1 MKKYLLTLLV
11 GFLAIFS
18 YAATSIPITIT
29 TTELKKGSN
38 STSYVTTPFTFT
50 VGNYTFKANQINP
63 DNGQLRV
70 NQVGDGGAQFSNTTP
85 IKGLSKIT
93 LTSQGPS
100 IGTWYMKVGNQEI
113 TTSATTSDIKGE
125 GSTTSI
131 TFTVPEGTSAEYFR
145 INVTTKGS
153 GTVKLEKLVIEY
165 NPEEPVDPDAPTV
178 PIFSVNGSNIDG
190 DSYTFTSLAGG
201 NLSVEFDEDAT
212 GSMVAYEPD
221 TETVIEDAIS
231 GLETIDGLW
240 TFNVVKPCTIVFTAE
255 RNDKTSSKTVTF
267 DFPAPDAAVFWD
279 KNYDEISGTYN
290 FTPDEEGAS
299 CTLYALAYDF
309 DLTDPYTLS
318 YTVNPE
324 SALVSAEDDDM
335 GMLTFVVNA
344 SCEITVTTANSVGKT
359 TDATLKVNF
368 RQPGQKYEKVKN
380 GDVIA
385 VGDQVVI
392 ISATTPPASVSATP
406 NTVNGE
412 LKGVTSGFEISS
424 DGNELTVDDPDKVAI
439 FTVVK
444 GKTNYALQYQTG
456 EFLTLAENGT
466 TAFNSTSTQTDAIA
480 DVKISQGTQYIT
492 ISFTGAGGGRNIRE
506 FNGNFR
512 AYAPSTSNGNSI
524 YLYRLAAPA
533 KEVTLAW
540 DKAEY
545 TYDMDFGWEDGEPSL
560 TSNPEIADDIITYSS
575 SNTDVATISNSA
587 TSRGTITPK
596 AAGKTEISAV
606 VNPDN
611 KYYTSNTATYTLNVV
626 GATAPQFVNEDD
638 VAYPTDEIKLLPSV
652 LSDGYTFKIKGTEGY
667 GLKVTFNPPA
677 QTTGT
682 VTPTLDGA
690 MVTVYK
696 ECKITARNTK
706 TVQGE
711 NGPEEKV
718 STRSISFNVSTVELA
733 PADIKWTADRYVY
746 DLATKTWNNTPELIN
761 TNNLPLIYSSSD
773 ESVVTISQ
781 TGKITPVAQGTAT
794 ISAKAEGTDTYNT
807 NTVTATIR
815 VTDSEAPVGY
825 DVFEMVKKGDQ
836 LRENEQFIIV
846 SGEPFNPEA
855 GVHSYTKEGGQYY
868 ALTPY
873 RQIDSQVRDY
883 YQAVPVEFPDGD
895 ESGERLLVADDAQVL
910 RLSKQYDTSGA
921 DPANPFLF
929 QVMNEDI
936 DLNNDDEIC
945 DTDNP
950 TTTSGNNE
958 RINGRYIQ
966 VKRAKLFSFVD
977 LPENFEDRG
986 MMNGNIRIL
995 DPEQLEGYT
1004 EEDYIDIKCTSLTN
1018 NSKNYSGTKGVFTDK
1033 GEILFKNST
1042 DGKQY
1047 FVRFNPT
1054 GIVPHFN
1061 VYELDTSYNS
1071 ETRSKQGTFP
1081 FRIYR
1086 LANRVEKPSITVYPE
1101 EPVASDIAYEEGV
1114 VYNNKVRVVIE
1125 QHPKTSPEAKLMRQW
1140 QKEGRNPALPDYES
1154 FNQDQVIVYVDGHVV
1169 VDEEDNVLR
1178 YIDPDFNTATA
1189 QRTLFAVSNLDD
1201 VYSESAEATFNFKT
1215 SAPRITKVDTDAEGN
1230 LNVRVSRGSNY
1241 TKDAVY
1247 YYMNSDGDSKP
1258 EVTFNQDGTVNTA
1271 NGELVEV
1278 WTGDAEDTTTGIV
1291 QLPAG
1296 QVMWV
1301 GAFKAGYQPTWV
1313 QYTNNTVFPECRPMQ
1328 LLRLTDEGRDLLL
1341 NDKDFDKGSIF
1352 GGNYDPSKPLYINY
1366 RNDLVNE
1373 DGTVEE
1379 SDHHFH
1385 YMIQRD
1391 HAYNESSDRRVWIE
1405 QISEAQF
1412 QSIFGTNY
1420 INVDPEHA
1428 KNYQWTSD
1436 FYVFAL
1442 NEAEFTANFT
1452 EKILFDSP
1460 QVITPDRTYTTLH
1473 NTFVRKPTN
1482 SDGTYKTGEKA
1493 EEVSYYGAMV
1503 ENDGKLG
1510 AKTLTTTVEYMVDD
1524 KIYDTEATAEIAPRI
1539 PAMTGFNFEY
1549 QYEREPEPSFKDV
1562 NPDADFA
1569 KIKVPSAIEGRDATE
1584 ALIPI
1589 EDLNC
1594 RHLNMV
1600 FKFNRPNISKHILQN
1615 YDIYYTLK
1623 FYRVNESDGTEQLME
1638 GSGVYVD
1645 NELEEG
1651 EDAVYRFRID
1661 DVNPMAV
1668 IYPKIEISKVT
1679 YVGNS
1684 DNESYGQYTSNF
1696 GKQKTLETAPNNSAK
1711 QPLEIGELKLRKT
1724 TTQEI
1729 DGKQY
1734 ADWQYVSHTDFAD
1747 TPDIIINNGENSEK
1761 MSIQSA
1767 YYHIEVYVPG
1777 TDYYSSYEY
1786 LVKHDDD
1793 SHNAPD
1799 DPSHPFFNDGY
1810 DQYDALRNT
1819 IIARNV
1825 PLKDG
1830 SGYTVKPTV
1839 VIAPVYFFGA
1849 GPEMKP
1855 VSIDEDDNIIAS
1867 FEYAGGHA
1875 HIIKVN
1881 DIKEATPATPAQ
1893 APRRVESANGTAAPS
1908 TKEYPMPHAGDTD
1921 MNHASIVNLT
1931 DNNAYTVVKGGNY
1944 ESQDLVV
1951 TGIEDVYAPGAADGT
1966 PRYYNLQG
1974 IQVANPDHGIYIR
1987 VVNGQSEKV
1996 VL

>member
-1 MKKYLLTLLV
+1 MKKHLLLLLTLLV
-11 GFLAIFS
+11 GFTTQSA
-18 YAATSIPITIT
+18 YAADTFVRVTSTADLADGDEIVFVHDATSSYWVSKTTVSSNALQSTQVTGALGTSISIDNA
-29 TTELKKGSN
+29 S
-38 STSYVTTPFTFT
+38 TFT
-50 VGNYTFKANQINP
+50 VSISNGKLEFKQT
-63 DNGQLRV
+63 
-70 NQVGDGGAQFSNTTP
+70 GGTGYLSNTT
-85 IKGLSKIT
+85 
-93 LTSQGPS
+93 
-100 IGTWYMKVGNQEI
+100 
-113 TTSATTSDIKGE
+113 
-125 GSTTSI
+125 STTAAIAPSSSNNTKFGYSFESEKI
-131 TFTVPEGTSAEYFR
+131 ILASAVLSSNVGRYLGWNGTSAWKFYA
-145 INVTTKGS
+145 K
-153 GTVKLEKLVIEY
+153 
-165 NPEEPVDPDAPTV
+165 
-178 PIFSVNGSNIDG
+178 SNISSNPAPYLYKKAPDDTREDVTLTWTPAEATVNVG
-190 DSYTFTSLAGG
+190 ETASATL
-201 NLSVEFDEDAT
+201 DAT
-212 GSMVAYEPD
+212 IAAALGEVVYTVADESVATYAD
-221 TETVIEDAIS
+221 GVITGLKRGTTTV
-231 GLETIDGLW
+231 
-240 TFNVVKPCTIVFTAE
+240 TAE
-255 RNDKTSSKTVTF
+255 IPSSSTAYKSTSV
-267 DFPAPDAAVFWD
+267 
-279 KNYDEISGTYN
+279 
-290 FTPDEEGAS
+290 
-299 CTLYALAYDF
+299 
-309 DLTDPYTLS
+309 
-318 YTVNPE
+318 
-324 SALVSAEDDDM
+324 
-335 GMLTFVVNA
+335 
-344 SCEITVTTANSVGKT
+344 
-359 TDATLKVNF
+359 TLKV
-368 RQPGQKYEKVKN
+368 
-380 GDVIA
+380 
-385 VGDQVVI
+385 
-392 ISATTPPASVSATP
+392 
-406 NTVNGE
+406 TVNDPNFSTPIYT
-412 LKGVTSGFEISS
+412 LVTSQDELSLNADYVIVDNSKSYIVGNKHSTNTYLTSPAIAATCFNSAKTEIEELPADAVIVRFVGTSFADCKMQLFKQ
-424 DGNELTVDDPDKVAI
+424 DGTSLGYYTTTAAKSMSL
-439 FTVVK
+439 
-444 GKTNYALQYQTG
+444 G
-456 EFLTLAENGT
+456 NGT
-466 TAFNSTSTQTDAIA
+466 SAKVTIESGNAVIDFGSTYGKLYYNASRFLNYTSTQT
-480 DVKISQGTQYIT
+480 K
-492 ISFTGAGGGRNIRE
+492 
-506 FNGNFR
+506 
-512 AYAPSTSNGNSI
+512 I
-524 YLYRLAAPA
+524 YLYKNGGPA
-533 KEVTLAW
+533 KPKEEVILTW
-540 DKAEY
+540 DNAEH

-682 VTPTLDGA
+682 VTPTVDGA
-690 MVTVYK
+690 IVTVYK

-1086 LANRVEKPSITVYPE
+1086 LANRVEKPSITVYPQ

-1215 SAPRITKVDTDAEGN
+1215 SAPRITKVDTDADGN

-1247 YYMNSDGDSKP
+1247 YYMISEGDSKP

-1278 WTGDAEDTTTGIV
+1278 WTGDAEDTNGIV

-1296 QVMWV
+1296 KVMWV

-1328 LLRLTDEGRDLLL
+1328 LLRLTDEGRELLL

-1352 GGNYDPSKPLYINY
+1352 GGNYDASKPLYINY

-1452 EKILFDSP
+1452 EEIVFDSP

-1473 NTFVRKPTN
+1473 NTFMRKPTN

-1510 AKTLTTTVEYMVDD
+1510 AKTLTTTVVYMVDD

-1549 QYEREPEPSFKDV
+1549 QYEREPEPSFKDM

-1747 TPDIIINNGENSEK
+1747 SPDIIINNGENSENSEP
-1761 MSIQSA
+1761 MTIQSA

-1793 SHNAPD
+1793 SHKAPD